1 METVED
7 DENTSSLSE
16 SESAIE
22 AVSNRSNQRK
32 TLKPN
37 RKPRREVWWLDLGTN
52 NHSLTSV
59 GQCFEDR
66 LNWSL
71 LSSSN
76 PLLRHIRSPKDDN
89 LRLSLH
95 KCPGYLREEIA
106 LTCDLSKS
114 VIVSHT
120 FPGPSERCS
129 ICHQLV
135 QYLTMPNNSSSLP
148 PTEGPLMSN
157 HLDFSFGH
165 TPDSDRMEVGT
176 ANRQTHQQQHP
187 ATHVLSSSDV
197 THLNTIS
204 SVEEYMPRSTTLGRT
219 APSPLPASATIPV
232 APAVIDLNL
241 ATAGMESNAYASVG
255 GGGGGDNKKVR
266 VAVGALCCANC
277 GTNKTPLWRRDDVGN
292 TICNQCGEYI
302 LLPNF
307 LLSFFSRFFSF
318 LFLLLRFGGGDGE
331 LVFIPNGFWQA
342 AAILFIHLGLVKF
355 LHGDLVSVV
364 SFLLV
369 RFLIVN
375 VFGLVAL
382 ADYFVPNFVF

>member
-1 METVED
+1 MER
-7 DENTSSLSE
+7 DENTSSL

-32 TLKPN
+32 TLKSS
-37 RKPRREVWWLDLGTN
+37 RKPRREVWWLDLGTD

-66 LNWSL
+66 LDWSL

-76 PLLRHIRSPKDDN
+76 PLLRHIRSPNDDN
-89 LRLSLH
+89 LRRSLH
-95 KCPGYLREEIA
+95 QCPGYLREEIA

-135 QYLTMPNNSSSLP
+135 QYLPMPNNSSSLP
-148 PTEGPLMSN
+148 PTEGRLMSN

-165 TPDSDRMEVGT
+165 TPDSDRMEVDT
-176 ANRQTHQQQHP
+176 ANQQTHQQQHP
-187 ATHVLSSSDV
+187 ASDV

-204 SVEEYMPRSTTLGRT
+204 PVDEYMPRPTTLGRT

-255 GGGGGDNKKVR
+255 GGGGGNNKKVR
-266 VAVGALCCANC
+266 VAVGALCALC

-292 TICNQCGEYI
+292 NICNACGEYI
-302 LLPNF
+302 LLPKF
-307 LLSFFSRFFSF
+307 LLSFFSR
-318 LFLLLRFGGGDGE
+318 LFCFVFKFVLLRFGGGAGE
-331 LVFIPNGFWQA
+331 LVFISNGIWQA

-355 LHGDLVSVV
+355 FTWRLHFRGFIPSCPI
-364 SFLLV
+364 SYCE
-369 RFLIVN
+369 RFWI
-375 VFGLVAL
+375 GS
-382 ADYFVPNFVF
+382 DYFVPNFVF